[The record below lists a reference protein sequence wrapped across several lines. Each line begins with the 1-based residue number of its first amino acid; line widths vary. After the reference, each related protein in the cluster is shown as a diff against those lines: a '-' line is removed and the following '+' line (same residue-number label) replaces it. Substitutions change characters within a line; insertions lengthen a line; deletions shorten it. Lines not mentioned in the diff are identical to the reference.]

1 MPPTYTSVDNI
12 EFVVADD
19 EEDNL
24 DVASMSLALA
34 GCDEEKLIK
43 VNCGDDAIEKVKELQ
58 SGDPDMPLVV
68 LLDLNMP
75 PGKSGSECAI
85 ILDGLE
91 GLERPPMLVCCSAGK
106 VSDIKAQS
114 YAKHFA
120 YFISKPFT
128 PALGEQLMTA
138 IEEWVNSK
146 Q

>member
-1 MPPTYTSVDNI
+1 MAPSFSGADNI
-12 EFVVADD
+12 DIIVADD
-19 EEDNL
+19 EDDNL
-24 DVASMSLALA
+24 DVAEMSLTLA
-34 GCDEEKLIK
+34 GFDEGKLVK
-43 VNCGDDAIEKVKELQ
+43 VTSGDDAIDKVKELQ
-58 SGDPDMPLVV
+58 SGDPDIPLVV

-85 ILDGLE
+85 IIDGTE
-91 GLERPPMLVCCSAGK
+91 GYERKPMLVCCSAGK

-128 PALGEQLMTA
+128 PGLAEQLVPA
-138 IEEWVNSK
+138 IDEWVQAN

>member
-1 MPPTYTSVDNI
+1 MAPSFSGADNI
-12 EFVVADD
+12 EVIVADD

-24 DVASMSLALA
+24 DVAQMGLALA
-34 GCDEEKLIK
+34 GFDENKLIR
-43 VNCGDDAIEKVKELQ
+43 VTSGDDAIEKVKELQ
-58 SGDPDMPLVV
+58 SGDPDIPLVV

-85 ILDGLE
+85 IIDSTE
-91 GLERPPMLVCCSAGK
+91 GFDRPPMLVCCSAGK

-114 YAKHFA
+114 YAKHFS

-128 PALGEQLMTA
+128 PALAEQLVPA
-138 IEEWVNSK
+138 IEEWVQSK